1 MSPTPHSPARLP
13 IDSPD
18 IARLSIGNFD
28 AARFVDLTG
37 LRRVL
42 HVRGSDARDF
52 LHRMVTQDIAAMAP
66 GETRPSCLLAVK
78 GQIQAEFWVHC
89 EADGHFWLDV
99 PTACADALA
108 SQLDRY
114 IIADDVML
122 EAAPKGTVIGVIAG
136 PADAVRQAALAA
148 TGLFVGPP
156 GTFMTHGPVSVAHRA
171 LTGADAFPE
180 VLICIAPEAV
190 ANSPELAQLRAVAA
204 TVDEYEALRVARG
217 IPAFGPDYG
226 PDDLLPETGLADHL
240 SFNKGCYVGQEPIA
254 RIYARGGVHRQLALV
269 TAPWPAESPL
279 PPAGTELHHAA
290 REGKAAGTL
299 KSVART
305 PNGAAAIASI
315 RVEVAKRGTSLMGL
329 LPNSPSPAEP
339 GSEWL
344 VEAPIGHPEKF
355 SMRGQP

>member
-1 MSPTPHSPARLP
+1 MPATPHPPHSPTR
-13 IDSPD
+13 
-18 IARLSIGNFD
+18 FD
-28 AARFVDLTG
+28 TARFVDLTG

-89 EADGHFWLDV
+89 EADNHFWLYV

-108 SQLDRY
+108 TQLDRY
-114 IIADDVML
+114 IIADDVTL
-122 EAAPKGTVIGVIAG
+122 EAAPQGTAIGVIAG
-136 PADAVRQAALAA
+136 PADAVRQAALEA
-148 TGLFVGPP
+148 TGLFIGPP
-156 GTFMTHGPVSVAHRA
+156 GTFVTHGPVSVAHRA
-171 LTGADAFPE
+171 LTGAEAFPE
-180 VLICIAPEAV
+180 ILITVAAEAV
-190 ANSPELAQLRAVAA
+190 ADSPELSHLRTLAA
-204 TVDEYEALRVARG
+204 SLDDYEALRVARG
-217 IPAFGPDYG
+217 IPAFGMDFG
-226 PDDLLPETGLADHL
+226 PDDLLPETGLAHHL

-254 RIYARGGVHRQLALV
+254 RIYARGGVHRQLALL

-315 RVEVAKRGTSLMGL
+315 RVEVAKRGTSLTL
-329 LPNSPSPAEP
+329 LSNHSASLAA
-339 GSEWL
+339 WL
-344 VEAPIGHPEKF
+344 VEAPVGHPEKF